1 MNTQL
6 ELPMFSPWHSCLDV
20 ANHPTD
26 VNESC
31 AVTNPKLWVTWCF
44 MKNRPTDGVWAIW
57 TEQDVVDWVN
67 ATISMENEPTSD
79 EDK

>member
-6 ELPMFSPWHSCLDV
+6 ELPMFSPWHKCLDV
-20 ANHPTD
+20 ANHPAD

-31 AVTNPKLWVTWCF
+31 SVTNPKLWVTWCF
-44 MKNRPTDGVWAIW
+44 MKNRPTSGVWAVW

-67 ATISMENEPTSD
+67 ATIHMENKPTN
-79 EDK
+79 DKDK